1 MAYSTEI
8 ADGLRA
14 LFGQMGIRARFE
26 ESGPIGLFTIE
37 MKLHC
42 KLQTA
47 RMLVLVREDNL
58 STLTTIP
65 LAADEDN
72 RLAVAEYLTR
82 ANFNMR
88 NGNFE
93 LNMADGEI
101 RFKTY
106 LHASVGQLDIA
117 GARLAV
123 LMPFLMID
131 RYGDGLLEVLFGFRS
146 PREAMEEIE
155 QK

>member
-47 RMLVLVREDNL
+47 RMLVLVR
-58 STLTTIP
+58 
-65 LAADEDN
+65 
-72 RLAVAEYLTR
+72 
-82 ANFNMR
+82 
-88 NGNFE
+88 
-93 LNMADGEI
+93 
-101 RFKTY
+101 
-106 LHASVGQLDIA
+106 
-117 GARLAV
+117 
-123 LMPFLMID
+123 
-131 RYGDGLLEVLFGFRS
+131 
-146 PREAMEEIE
+146 
-155 QK
+155 

>member
-1 MAYSTEI
+1 MAYSSRI

-14 LFGQMGIRARFE
+14 LFDHMGIKARFE
-26 ESGPIGLFTIE
+26 ERDAVGLFTIE

-47 RMLVLVREDNL
+47 RMLVLVREDNF

-65 LAADEDN
+65 LCADEDS

-106 LHASVGQLDIA
+106 LHAVGDMDAA
-117 GARLAV
+117 GARLAI
-123 LMPFLMID
+123 LLPFLMYD
-131 RYGDGLLEVLFGFRS
+131 RYGDGLLEVLFGFKT
-146 PREAMEEIE
+146 PKEAFDEVGS
-155 QK
+155 

>member
-8 ADGLRA
+8 ADGLRTI
-14 LFGQMGIRARFE
+14 FGQMGIRARFE

-106 LHASVGQLDIA
+106 LHASGGQLDIA

-131 RYGDGLLEVLFGFRS
+131 RYGDSLLEVLFGFRS